1 MARHPPGR
9 LMAKP
14 PLERQ
19 WRMVGGLA
27 VHARVADRVPT
38 WFPAVALVHGL
49 GVSSRYMAALARQLA
64 PFYRVFAI
72 DLPGF
77 GRSERPPRPLG
88 LVELAEALA
97 SWMRATGLRSATLV
111 GNSYGC
117 QVAVELA
124 ARRPRLV
131 ERLVLIGP
139 STDPAYRT
147 RRQQISR
154 LLLDAVREPMSLVGV
169 AVSDYVRCGPRVV
182 LKSLADAL
190 AHPLEARL
198 PLVVAPALV
207 MRGMRDPLVSAAWA
221 ERVASELPA
230 GRLAVVPGAAHA
242 AHYAAPRSVARTI
255 RRFIDEQPASRL
267 AVA

>member
-1 MARHPPGR
+1 MAR
-9 LMAKP
+9 P

-27 VHARVADRVPT
+27 VHARVADRVAS
-38 WFPAVALVHGL
+38 WFPAVVLVHGL
-49 GVSSRYMAALARQLA
+49 GVSSRYMQALARELA
-64 PFYRVFAI
+64 PFYRVFAV

-77 GRSERPPRPLG
+77 GLSERPARPLG

-97 SWMRATGLRSATLV
+97 TWIRATGLRSATVV

-117 QVAVELA
+117 QIAVELA
-124 ARRPRLV
+124 ARRPRLA

-139 STDPAYRT
+139 TTDPAYRT
-147 RRQQISR
+147 RRQQIVR
-154 LLLDAVREPMSLVGV
+154 LLLDATREPISLLGLTIR
-169 AVSDYVRCGPRVV
+169 DYLRSGPR
-182 LKSLADAL
+182 LMLNGLDDAI

-198 PLVVAPALV
+198 PMVVAPTLV
-207 MRGMRDPLVSAAWA
+207 LRGMRDPLVSAAWA
-221 ERVASELPA
+221 ERVASALPA
-230 GRLAVVPGAAHA
+230 GRLAVVPGVGHA

-255 RRFIDEQPASRL
+255 RRFVDEQAASR

>member
-1 MARHPPGR
+1 MART
-9 LMAKP
+9 AF
-14 PLERQ
+14 EQQ
-19 WRMVGGLA
+19 WRMAGGLA
-27 VHARVADRVPT
+27 VHAWVADRVPS
-38 WFPAVALVHGL
+38 WFPAVVLVHGL
-49 GVSSRYMAALARQLA
+49 GVSSRYMLRLARELA
-64 PFYRVFAI
+64 PFYRVFAL

-77 GRSERPPRPLG
+77 GRSERPWRPLG

-139 STDPAYRT
+139 TTDPAYRT
-147 RRQQISR
+147 RRHQVAR
-154 LLLDAVREPMSLVGV
+154 LVLDAVREPLSLL
-169 AVSDYVRCGPRVV
+169 ALAARDYVRAGPRVV
-182 LKSLADAL
+182 LNALGEAL

-198 PLVVAPALV
+198 PAVTAPALV
-207 MRGMRDPLVSAAWA
+207 VRGMRDPLVSAAWA
-221 ERVASELPA
+221 ERVASALPA
-230 GRLAVVPGAAHA
+230 GRLAVVPDVAHA

-255 RRFIDEQPASRL
+255 RRFVDEQPPSW

>member
-1 MARHPPGR
+1 MAQPT
-9 LMAKP
+9 
-14 PLERQ
+14 LERQ

-27 VHARVADRVPT
+27 VHARVADRVAS
-38 WFPAVALVHGL
+38 WFPAVVLVHGL
-49 GVSSRYMAALARQLA
+49 GVSGRYMLALARELA
-64 PFYRVFAI
+64 PFYRVFAV

-77 GRSERPPRPLG
+77 GRSERPSRPLG

-117 QVAVELA
+117 QIAVELA

-139 STDPAYRT
+139 TTDPAYRT
-147 RRQQISR
+147 RRQQIVR
-154 LLLDAVREPMSLVGV
+154 LLLDAAREPISLLGLAIGDYLRSGARVILNGLGD
-169 AVSDYVRCGPRVV
+169 AV
-182 LKSLADAL
+182 

-198 PLVVAPALV
+198 PIVMAPALV
-207 MRGMRDPLVSAAWA
+207 VRGMRDPLVSAAWA
-221 ERVASELPA
+221 ERVALALPA
-230 GRLAVVPGAAHA
+230 GRLTVVPGVAHA
-242 AHYAAPRSVARTI
+242 AHYAAPRSVARTV
-255 RRFIDEQPASRL
+255 RRFVDEQPASRA

>member
-1 MARHPPGR
+1 MRQ
-9 LMAKP
+9 P

-27 VHARVADRVPT
+27 AHARVADRVPP
-38 WFPAVALVHGL
+38 WFPAVVLVHGL
-49 GVSSRYMAALARQLA
+49 GVSSRYMAALARELA
-64 PFYRVFAI
+64 PFYRVFAV

-77 GRSERPPRPLG
+77 GRSERPARPLG

-97 SWMRATGLRSATLV
+97 SWMRATGLRSATVV

-117 QVAVELA
+117 QIAVELA

-139 STDPAYRT
+139 TTDPAFRR
-147 RRQQISR
+147 RRQQLAR
-154 LLLDAVREPMSLVGV
+154 LLLDAVREPVSLLGV
-169 AVSDYVRCGPRVV
+169 AVTDYLRCGPAVV

-190 AHPLEARL
+190 ASPLEARL

-207 MRGMRDPLVSAAWA
+207 MRGVRDPLVSAAWA
-221 ERVASELPA
+221 ERVASELPG
-230 GRLAVVPGAAHA
+230 GRLAVVPGVAHA